1 MLCTCKK
8 RLSHTVLD
16 DCSRL
21 KHGFHEEEGDPE
33 ALNRKARSKVN
44 LGNEEDYPKELIEL
58 VCGIVGEKLQ
68 ATAETAFQRE
78 MNRVVAQL
86 KETFAARISAL
97 ESTLG
102 DIVDGLELQENKF
115 EEKLPIFT
123 PELTVLNKILTVV
136 ERRRI

>member
-68 ATAETAFQRE
+68 ATAETVFQRE
-78 MNRVVAQL
+78 VNRVVAQL
-86 KETFAARISAL
+86 KEVSEARISAL

-102 DIVDGLELQENKF
+102 DIVDVLDLQENKS
-115 EEKLPIFT
+115 EEKPLIFAT
-123 PELTVLNKILTVV
+123 GLNVLNKI
-136 ERRRI
+136 